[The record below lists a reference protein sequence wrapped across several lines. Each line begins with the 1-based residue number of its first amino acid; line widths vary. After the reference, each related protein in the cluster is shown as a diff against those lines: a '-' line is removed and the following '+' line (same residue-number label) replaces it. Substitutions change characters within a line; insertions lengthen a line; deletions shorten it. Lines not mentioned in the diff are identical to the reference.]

1 MRTGFG
7 GGREVVDLKLVT
19 PNRLLSILVEV
30 GHQLCCYICWPSIGG
45 EASALFVIMIIP

>member
-7 GGREVVDLKLVT
+7 GGLEVVDLKLVT

-30 GHQLCCYICWPSIGG
+30 GHQLCCYIAGL
-45 EASALFVIMIIP
+45 ALVVRRWRCSL